1 MRPISYARHQFPS
14 GLVRHPI
21 WLYRRLTLSY
31 CDVEELLAERE
42 LSCLVA
48 ERCWDRVRWV
58 IEAYAWRFDGSRQP
72 AQARRR
78 S

>member
-42 LSCLVA
+42 LALQLHLLV
-48 ERCWDRVRWV
+48 
-58 IEAYAWRFDGSRQP
+58 P
-72 AQARRR
+72 
-78 S
+78 